1 MTKPTI
7 ASVRISSLEVLS
19 GPGDA
24 FDTISCVEKGEV
36 LRVLEKHGNWVKVSF
51 SKVGW
56 VESRHLNEVCE
67 KTPFD

>member
-51 SKVGW
+51 SKVSLASGFYFA
-56 VESRHLNEVCE
+56 VFLQDMVA
-67 KTPFD
+67 